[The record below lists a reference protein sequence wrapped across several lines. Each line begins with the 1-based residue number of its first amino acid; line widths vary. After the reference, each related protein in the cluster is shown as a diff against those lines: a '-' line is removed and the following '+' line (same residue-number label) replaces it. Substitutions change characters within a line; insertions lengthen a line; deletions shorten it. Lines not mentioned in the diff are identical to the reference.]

1 MVKLKRRMTVVW
13 DGRERSE
20 HRGNGKVYSVASI
33 KHARK
38 MLIKKNRTVC
48 ILKAKTFHFVSI
60 FLFVCFFPMRTW
72 FICAVIEFICG
83 FIFHMIW
90 FYALCCLRFPTR
102 QSFGE
107 AWAPHLFVYLNPN
120 STLGCTI
127 LFGSTST

>member
-1 MVKLKRRMTVVW
+1 VVW

-60 FLFVCFFPMRTW
+60 FLLLFFFPHEDL
-72 FICAVIEFICG
+72 I
-83 FIFHMIW
+83 
-90 FYALCCLRFPTR
+90 YLCCHRIHRFV
-102 QSFGE
+102 
-107 AWAPHLFVYLNPN
+107 ALFF
-120 STLGCTI
+120 T
-127 LFGSTST
+127 